1 MKFFLKQEQQFDEK
15 IFPPYREDFYCLTT
29 SEIGFLAQVGI
40 SNLGTEI

>member
-15 IFPPYREDFYCLTT
+15 TFTPYREVFYCLRT
-29 SEIGFLAQVGI
+29 SGIEFVSQVSI